1 MKIRKLWRALRR
13 YLIGVQVALTTPRT
27 VQMIRHVL
35 RQGWTY
41 LDEAALYE
49 VAQQI
54 VKLEGTQQSG
64 ILIEAGCALGGSALV
79 IAQAKARQRPFY
91 LYDAFGMIPPP
102 STHDEADAHQRYAE
116 IAAGR
121 AQGINGQAYYGYE
134 SNLQVKV
141 RANFVTCGLE
151 PAAHAVHFVPGFYE
165 KTLWVDQPVAF
176 AHLDCDWHDSV
187 LICLQRITP
196 HLVPGGVLIIDDYN
210 DWSGCK
216 RAVDTYFAALKTQFI
231 FTMGER
237 LHICKK
243 QGCNGRDTDR

>member
-1 MKIRKLWRALRR
+1 MKIHKLWRILRR
-13 YLIGVQVALTTPRT
+13 QRIGAQVALTTPRT

-41 LDEAALYE
+41 LDEPALYE

-91 LYDAFGMIPPP
+91 LYDAFGLIPPP
-102 STHDEADAHQRYAE
+102 SARDEVDAHQRFAE
-116 IAAGR
+116 IAAGHS
-121 AQGINGQAYYGYE
+121 AGINGQVYYGYE
-134 SNLQVKV
+134 SNLQAKV
-141 RANFVTCGLE
+141 HANFVTCGLE
-151 PAAHAVHFVPGFYE
+151 PATYAIHFVPGFYE
-165 KTLWVDQPVAF
+165 KTLWVNQPVAF

-187 LICLQRITP
+187 LTCLQRITP
-196 HLVPGGVLIIDDYN
+196 HLVSGGVMIIDDYN

-216 RAVDTYFAALKTQFI
+216 RAVDTYFAALKTQFT
-231 FTMGER
+231 FTMRER
-237 LHICKK
+237 LHIRKK
-243 QGCNGRDTDR
+243 